1 MIKNYCFLLVFCCFF
16 SLQHLDARSYQEL
29 LIPFYTETVKVTY
42 DSDLTDV
49 KAPILNDK
57 SLVSHFNQLSNT
69 NYTVFLNSIKKLA
82 KAFNLNDWMYYQL
95 TRQALEQIFDP
106 QQKKEVEL
114 ASWFFLSQSGFDT
127 RLAYID
133 DYPYLFVHSMNE
145 VFEVPTI
152 SDKGKNYIN
161 LSSIKSKIVQQE
173 GLFLLDYQPN
183 SNGMPFSFK
192 LEQLPSL
199 KAKAKKV
206 DLKFWYQDK
215 WEEIQVTVDEKIK
228 IIMADYPIIHE
239 KHYLNIPFSTLLT
252 QSLLPQ
258 LEKYIENKSDW
269 EATELL
275 AAFTRSAFA
284 YKEDKEFFG
293 YSKPMAAEE
302 VFLYPYSDCEDRS
315 ALFYNLIRELLDLP
329 VAVLAYPKHM
339 TVAVALP
346 KTKPGAFYYKNKA
359 YYICD
364 PTGPVKSSLIGKAPN
379 GYETSPFKVLMASE

>member
-1 MIKNYCFLLVFCCFF
+1 ME
-16 SLQHLDARSYQEL
+16 ARSYQEL
-29 LIPFYTETVKVTY
+29 LIPFYTETVKITY
-42 DSDLTDV
+42 DSDLTEV
-49 KAPILNDK
+49 NAPVLNDQ
-57 SLVSHFNQLSNT
+57 SLVAHFNALSNS

-82 KAFNLNDWMYYQL
+82 KTFHLNDWMYYQL
-95 TRQALEQIFDP
+95 TRQALEQIFDA
-106 QQKKEVEL
+106 QQSKEVEL

-127 RLAYID
+127 RLAYVD
-133 DYPYLFVHSMNE
+133 DYPYLFVHTTNE

-152 SDKGKNYIN
+152 SDNGKNYIN

-183 SNGMPFSFK
+183 SYGTPFSFQ

-199 KAKAKKV
+199 RAVEKKV
-206 DLKFWYQDK
+206 RLKFWYQNK
-215 WEEIQVTVDEKIK
+215 WEELEVTVDEKIK
-228 IIMADYPIIHE
+228 MIMADYPIIHE
-239 KHYLNIPFSTLLT
+239 KYYFDIPLSSLLS

-258 LEKYIENKSDW
+258 LQQYIENKSDW

-284 YKEDKEFFG
+284 YKEDKAFFG

-315 ALFYNLIRELLDLP
+315 ALFYHLIRELLDLP
-329 VAVLAYPKHM
+329 VLVLAYPKHM

-346 KTKPGAFYYKNKA
+346 KTKPGAFYYKSKA

-364 PTGPVKSSLIGKAPN
+364 PTGPVKSSLIGMAPN
-379 GYETSPFKVLMASE
+379 GYETSHFKVLMSSE